1 MGPGRRPSSSNR
13 IPRRIEEG
21 GHGGAQS
28 NDKIL
33 LSQQPAIP
41 LLHLPSHNGSPR
53 LSDEPKNISPD
64 DMEQAISGLNQELA
78 SLSGGTTQRIDC
90 NSENIEQ
97 GLARLVLSLIE
108 LLRRL
113 LERQAIRRMEGGS
126 LADAQIEEMGL
137 ALMKLEQK
145 IRELA
150 SQFGLRPEDLNLD
163 LGPLGQLWTDEK
175 K

>member
-1 MGPGRRPSSSNR
+1 
-13 IPRRIEEG
+13 
-21 GHGGAQS
+21 
-28 NDKIL
+28 
-33 LSQQPAIP
+33 
-41 LLHLPSHNGSPR
+41 
-53 LSDEPKNISPD
+53 
-64 DMEQAISGLNQELA
+64 MEQAVGGLSQELSSLA
-78 SLSGGTTQRIDC
+78 SGTAQRLDC

-126 LADAQIEEMGL
+126 LEDAQIEEMGL

-150 SQFGLRPEDLNLD
+150 QQFGLRPEDLNLD
-163 LGPLGQLWTDEK
+163 LGPLGNLWTEEK

>member
-1 MGPGRRPSSSNR
+1 
-13 IPRRIEEG
+13 
-21 GHGGAQS
+21 
-28 NDKIL
+28 
-33 LSQQPAIP
+33 
-41 LLHLPSHNGSPR
+41 
-53 LSDEPKNISPD
+53 
-64 DMEQAISGLNQELA
+64 MEQAIEGLNQELA
-78 SLSGGTTQRIDC
+78 AIANGTTQRLDC
-90 NSENIEQ
+90 SPENIEQ

-113 LERQAIRRMEGGS
+113 LERQASRRMEGGT
-126 LADAQIEEMGL
+126 LPEEKIEERGL

-150 SQFGLRPEDLNLD
+150 QQFGLRPEDLNLD